1 MKEGAG
7 SAKKIISD
15 SNKKTKTANDIDRTN
30 ISLWT
35 DHFDKLSE
43 LGKGTYAVVWK
54 VKEIKTGAQCAL
66 KRLTY
71 DAKEDRFVSRE
82 IKSMQKLRG
91 HPNIVQLL
99 GIYRDFK
106 DHLVLQ
112 MELCTGGNF
121 ANLLSAA
128 ENGGRSVL
136 SCLGAAQIKAYIQQL
151 LLGMDHMHKNN
162 IIHRDLKP
170 ENLLLQGTMLKIADF
185 GLCKEQNP
193 DWQKYSPNL
202 QTLWYRAPEM
212 CLGFTSYNAAVD
224 MWSFGCIM
232 GEFIYGTAILPG
244 RGSELR
250 KKDDKKEHAKR
261 NGKRQL
267 DMIYQLCGTPNIYE
281 WHEKEQP
288 AVRASF
294 NVPKKRTLISAY
306 IESRNYHKRKSFIT
320 EQAINLL
327 DAVLQLHPSKR
338 LIPADAL
345 KHPYFTQE
353 YPKPYIQPEML
364 HIPEARIP
372 KVKKRLRK
380 D

>member
-136 SCLGAAQIKAYIQQL
+136 
-151 LLGMDHMHKNN
+151 
-162 IIHRDLKP
+162 
-170 ENLLLQGTMLKIADF
+170 F
-185 GLCKEQNP
+185 
-193 DWQKYSPNL
+193 
-202 QTLWYRAPEM
+202 
-212 CLGFTSYNAAVD
+212 
-224 MWSFGCIM
+224 
-232 GEFIYGTAILPG
+232 
-244 RGSELR
+244 
-250 KKDDKKEHAKR
+250 
-261 NGKRQL
+261 
-267 DMIYQLCGTPNIYE
+267 
-281 WHEKEQP
+281 
-288 AVRASF
+288 
-294 NVPKKRTLISAY
+294 
-306 IESRNYHKRKSFIT
+306 
-320 EQAINLL
+320 
-327 DAVLQLHPSKR
+327 
-338 LIPADAL
+338 
-345 KHPYFTQE
+345 
-353 YPKPYIQPEML
+353 
-364 HIPEARIP
+364 
-372 KVKKRLRK
+372 
-380 D
+380 